1 MGPTEFIATLRK
13 GKAGPAYFLR
23 GPDRFLQ
30 EECRSAIAA
39 SLPAEAREWCLAEVE
54 FEPGRLARELEGA
67 SQMPMLGGHS
77 FFVFSDTEDF
87 KRASD
92 AEYTA
97 LENYL
102 ERPSPFATVVFIAS
116 EPDRRRRFIQLLEKK
131 AQVVEMRPLVA
142 REAAHWLEGYL
153 SKRGVDIDPEL
164 AKEIAAK
171 FEVSPDSRGEGR
183 KAGVNLLWLRTEME
197 KLLTAKPET
206 KRLERD
212 DLDLLVAFREE
223 HEIGKLLAALAE
235 RKFPDALAQLRALL
249 ASKEPE
255 TLLLWCIGDLIRQA
269 LKAGAQPGFGQ
280 RTGQYGAGRGGWG
293 RFANPFSAQEI
304 APRALRN
311 YSRQELSQA
320 LRLVRRADLGIKS
333 SWKDSKILLEF
344 LVWQI
349 IVGKAAETPEY
360 VGETLPAQL
369 GEA

>member
-23 GPDRFLQ
+23 GADRFLQ
-30 EECRSAIAA
+30 EECRSAIVA
-39 SLPAEAREWCLAEVE
+39 SLPPEAREWCLAEIE

-77 FFVFSDTEDF
+77 FFVFSDPEDF

-92 AEYTA
+92 AEYEA
-97 LENYL
+97 LESYL

-131 AQVVEMRPLVA
+131 AEIVEIRPLVA
-142 REAAHWLEGYL
+142 REAAEWLEGYL
-153 SKRGVDIDPEL
+153 AKRGVDIAVDL
-164 AKEIAAK
+164 AEEIAAK
-171 FEVSPDSRGEGR
+171 FEVSPDSRGGAR
-183 KAGVNLLWLRTEME
+183 QAGINVLWLRTEME

-223 HEIGKLLAALAE
+223 HEIGKLLAAIAE
-235 RKFPDALAQLRALL
+235 RRFPEALAQLRALL

-255 TLLLWCIGDLIRQA
+255 TLLLWCIGDLVRQA
-269 LKAGAQPGFGQ
+269 LKAGAQPGFEP
-280 RTGQYGAGRGGWG
+280 RPAQYGAGRGAWG
-293 RFANPFSAQEI
+293 RFANPYATQQI
-304 APRALRN
+304 APRAVRN
-311 YSRQELSQA
+311 YTRQELSQA

-333 SWKDSKILLEF
+333 SWKDSRILLEF

-349 IVGKAAETPEY
+349 IVGKAAESLEY
-360 VGETLPAQL
+360 VGETLPTETADV
-369 GEA
+369 

>member
-1 MGPTEFIATLRK
+1 MGPAEFITALRK

-39 SLPAEAREWCLAEVE
+39 SLPPEAREWCLAEIE
-54 FEPGRLARELEGA
+54 FEPGRLARELDAA

-77 FFVFSDTEDF
+77 FFIFSDTEDF

-92 AEYTA
+92 SEYEA
-97 LENYL
+97 LEGYFQ
-102 ERPSPFATVVFIAS
+102 RPSPFATIVFIAS

-142 REAAHWLEGYL
+142 REASEWLVGYL
-153 SKRGVDIDPEL
+153 SKRGVEIAAEL
-164 AKEIAAK
+164 AEEIAAK
-171 FEVSPDSRGEGR
+171 FESSPDSRGDAR

-197 KLLTAKPET
+197 KLLTAKPDM

-212 DLDLLVAFREE
+212 DLDLLVTFREE

-255 TLLLWCIGDLIRQA
+255 TLVLWCIGDLIRQA
-269 LKAGAQPGFGQ
+269 LKAGARPGYGQ
-280 RTGQYGAGRGGWG
+280 GTARHGGGRSGWG
-293 RFANPFSAQEI
+293 RFANPFSTQEI

-349 IVGKAAETPEY
+349 IVGKAAETLEY
-360 VGETLPAQL
+360 VGETLPAQT
-369 GEA
+369 ADV

>member
-1 MGPTEFIATLRK
+1 MGPAEFISALRK

-30 EECRSAIAA
+30 EECRSALAA
-39 SLPAEAREWCLAEVE
+39 SLPPEAREWCLAEIE
-54 FEPGRLARELEGA
+54 FEPGRLARELDAA

-92 AEYTA
+92 VEYEA
-97 LENYL
+97 LASYL
-102 ERPSPFATVVFIAS
+102 ERPSPFATIVFIAS

-142 REAAHWLEGYL
+142 REAAEWLEAYL
-153 SKRGVDIDPEL
+153 TKRGVEITLEL
-164 AKEIAAK
+164 AEEIAAK
-171 FEVSPDSRGEGR
+171 FETSPDSRGDAH
-183 KAGVNLLWLRTEME
+183 KAGVNLLWLRTEM
-197 KLLTAKPET
+197 LLTAKPEM

-212 DLDLLVAFREE
+212 DLDLLVTFREE

-269 LKAGAQPGFGQ
+269 LKAGAQPGRSQGSA
-280 RTGQYGAGRGGWG
+280 RYGGWE
-293 RFANPFSAQEI
+293 RFANPFSTQEI

-349 IVGKAAETPEY
+349 IVGKAAETLEY
-360 VGETLPAQL
+360 VGETLPAQT
-369 GEA
+369 ADV